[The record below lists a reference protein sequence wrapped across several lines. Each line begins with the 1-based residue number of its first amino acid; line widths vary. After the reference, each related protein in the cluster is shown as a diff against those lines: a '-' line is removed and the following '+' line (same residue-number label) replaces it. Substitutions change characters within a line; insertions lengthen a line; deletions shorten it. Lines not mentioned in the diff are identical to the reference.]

1 MRRPMRPPP
10 EAFRDFPSGPNAKPT
25 MGLRFFFTGD
35 AVEAEWVADALLE
48 GWANLAHGSAF
59 AALHD
64 SAAIYAMV
72 ALAGECGFTTQMSIR
87 FRRPIRLGDRVL
99 VRGKVHAQDAQTV
112 TIASELL
119 VRDEVVSTAL
129 TTYAIAT
136 ADMVRRMVGAELSPY
151 LSEWLA
157 ASPEK
162 RKELAL
168 AWGDGSYAPG

>member
-10 EAFRDFPSGPNAKPT
+10 EAFRDFPSGPEAEPT

-35 AVEAEWVADALLE
+35 AVESEWVADELLE
-48 GWANLAHGSAF
+48 GWKSLAHGTAF

-99 VRGKVHAQDAQTV
+99 VRGWVQA
-112 TIASELL
+112 
-119 VRDEVVSTAL
+119 RDG
-129 TTYAIAT
+129 
-136 ADMVRRMVGAELSPY
+136 RP
-151 LSEWLA
+151 
-157 ASPEK
+157 
-162 RKELAL
+162 
-168 AWGDGSYAPG
+168 